1 VRNRIFTAMALYC
14 AALAAGGRPAV
25 AQVPAV
31 RSSDSLHP
39 ISLDEAV
46 RLAQRNAPSAVQA
59 RGQVR
64 TSNSAVRSAY
74 GAFLPNVSFSIG
86 QSKSRGQRLGQEGR
100 LVDYVNDAQYTTG
113 ISSTL
118 TLFEGGRRFA
128 ELAQSRAEVGAAEA
142 NEVAQQFDIALQVK
156 REYYNI
162 LAARESEAA
171 ARAQLEQAE
180 QQLRAASARVRAGAA
195 TLSDSLRSVIQ
206 VGNARLALLTA
217 RNTVRDASAALTRL
231 VASDVMVTAR
241 PADTLDLPA
250 PLLRGDTATRREP
263 VGLADSVTLLQ
274 LAERGPAVRQSEAE
288 YRAARAGVRVARASY
303 LPSVDMTYRRSGDG
317 FDPQWGLGAGSLAY
331 SNTLSFGLS
340 FPVFNN
346 FAREDQIVRANVQED
361 VAEGQLRDAR
371 LLARQS
377 LIQQLGALR
386 TAEERIRIQ
395 QASVAAAQEDLRVQQ
410 QRYNLGA
417 STLLDLLTSQTTL
430 NSARAALI
438 QARQDYRVARAQIEA
453 TIGQDLP

>member
-1 VRNRIFTAMALYC
+1 MVLVAATSAPGAAQGTAA
-14 AALAAGGRPAV
+14 
-25 AQVPAV
+25 
-31 RSSDSLHP
+31 DSLYP
-39 ISLDEAV
+39 ISLEEAV

-64 TSNSAVRSAY
+64 TTNSAVRSAY
-74 GAFLPNVSFSIG
+74 GAFLPSLSFSMG
-86 QSKSRGQRLGQEGR
+86 QTQSRGRRQGQEGT
-100 LVDYVNDAQYTTG
+100 LIDYVAPTSYSTG
-113 ISSTL
+113 FSSTL

-128 ELAQSRAEVGAAEA
+128 ELSQSRADVGAAEA
-142 NEVAQQFDIALQVK
+142 NEIAQQFNIALDVK

-162 LAARESEAA
+162 LAAPESESA

-195 TLSDSLRSVIQ
+195 TMSDSLRSVIQ

-217 RNTVRDASAALTRL
+217 RNNVRDASAALTRL
-231 VASDVMVTAR
+231 VASHLTVTAN

-250 PLLRGDTATRREP
+250 TP
-263 VGLADSVTLLQ
+263 VDSVMLLQ
-274 LAERGPAVRQSEAE
+274 LAERGPAVQQAEAQF
-288 YRAARAGVRVARASY
+288 RAARAGVRVARSSY
-303 LPSVDMTYRRSGDG
+303 LPAVDMTFRRSGSG
-317 FDPQWGLGAGSLAY
+317 FDPYYGVGGGSLAY
-331 SNTLSFGLS
+331 SRTLSFGLN
-340 FPVFNN
+340 FPIFNN

-361 VAEGQLRDAR
+361 VAEAQLRDAR
-371 LLARQS
+371 LLARQN
-377 LIQQLGALR
+377 LIQQVGALR

-430 NSARAALI
+430 NNARAALI

-453 TIGQDLP
+453 VIGRDLP